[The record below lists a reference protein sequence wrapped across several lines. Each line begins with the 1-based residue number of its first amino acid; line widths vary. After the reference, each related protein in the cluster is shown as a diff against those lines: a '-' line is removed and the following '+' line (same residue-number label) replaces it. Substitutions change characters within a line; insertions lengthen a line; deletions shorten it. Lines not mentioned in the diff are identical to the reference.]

1 MSLVWNLLNLR
12 GKVFEIMKILL
23 VEDDVFFQKFYSNK
37 LKENKAEV
45 EIASNGEEGLA
56 RMKSFIPDLVL
67 LDLIMPKM
75 DGFAVLTAR
84 SQDPILSKIP
94 VIVFST
100 LSQEKDVQT
109 AQKLGANGYINKGF
123 FDFNSMVATI
133 NQVMKSR

>member
-1 MSLVWNLLNLR
+1 
-12 GKVFEIMKILL
+12 MKILL
-23 VEDDVFFQKFYSNK
+23 IEDDKFFQKFYATK
-37 LKENKAEV
+37 LKENQVEV
-45 EIASNGEEGLA
+45 EVAGDGEEGLMK
-56 RMKSFIPDLVL
+56 MKSVNPNLVL

-84 SQDPILSKIP
+84 SQDENLKKIP

-100 LSQEKDVQT
+100 LGQEKDIQN

-133 NQVMKSR
+133 NQVMKSQK